1 MAPERATVP
10 SIAVQQI
17 WPSPGTVDPVAAYLG
32 APRPAPASRPWVV
45 LGMVSSLDG
54 ATAVD
59 GVSATLGGAPD
70 RAVFRAV
77 RALADVIVVGAGT
90 VRAESY
96 GPVQLA
102 PAAIDARLAAGRP
115 AEPPRLVIVSASLDL
130 DPDLPV
136 FAGERPAIVCTTTD
150 AGAGRRAALAERTD
164 VWEAGTGRVDV
175 AAMLRRLRA
184 HATVAVVEGGPTL
197 NGELHDADLIDE
209 LCCTIAPTIAGGTSR
224 RVVHAATAAPR
235 PYRLASLLIEDD
247 VLCGR
252 WLRDRA

>member
-1 MAPERATVP
+1 MR
-10 SIAVQQI
+10 QI
-17 WPSPGTVDPVAAYLG
+17 WPSPGDVDPTTAYLA
-32 APRPAPASRPWVV
+32 APRPIPEARPWVA

-59 GVSATLGGAPD
+59 GVSGGLGGAPD

-77 RALADVIVVGAGT
+77 RAMADVIIVGAGT
-90 VRAESY
+90 VRAERY

-102 PAAIDARLAAGRP
+102 PAAVDARAHAGRP
-115 AEPPRLVIVSASLDL
+115 ARPPRLVIVSASLDL
-130 DPDLPV
+130 DPAHPV
-136 FAGERPAIVCTTTD
+136 FDGDTPAIVCTTTD
-150 AGAGRRAALAERTD
+150 ADPDCRSALADRTE
-164 VWEAGTGRVDV
+164 VWEVGAGRVDV
-175 AAMLRRLRA
+175 TAMLHRLRS
-184 HATVAVVEGGPTL
+184 HASVAVVEGGPML
-197 NGELHDADLIDE
+197 NGVFHDADVIDE

-224 RVVHAATAAPR
+224 RVVHAAAGGPR